1 MNGYI
6 TTRDVLL
13 HPGIIVGTFG
23 VRVYL
28 RCLYRIACRDGR
40 ATFLEC
46 IGSIEAQG

>member
-1 MNGYI
+1 MQGFI

-13 HPGIIVGTFG
+13 HPWMIVGAFG

-28 RCLYRIACRDGR
+28 RCLRRIVHHDGP

-46 IGSIEAQG
+46 I